1 MPTELPE
8 RTRPVFGRRDR
19 PGRSGPRVSWPRRP
33 HGPGGRRPSD
43 GEGAWS
49 PGKPVAASTTTLGLG
64 FALAAITMLFVAF
77 TTTYLGHRQDGTWP
91 AVPLPPVL
99 WLDTGVLLASSA
111 VLEWGRRSF
120 RQGNLAGF
128 RRDVTAAWGLGLAFL
143 AGQLLAWRQLIQQG
157 IYLSSNPHSSFFYL
171 LTGAHGAHLLGGL
184 VALGVI
190 LPRVW
195 SEAAPPEG
203 STAINMAALY
213 WHFLTGLW
221 LYLFILLY
229 WL

>member
-1 MPTELPE
+1 
-8 RTRPVFGRRDR
+8 
-19 PGRSGPRVSWPRRP
+19 
-33 HGPGGRRPSD
+33 
-43 GEGAWS
+43 
-49 PGKPVAASTTTLGLG
+49 
-64 FALAAITMLFVAF
+64 MLFVAF

-99 WLDTGVLLASSA
+99 WLDTGILLASSA
-111 VLEWGRRSF
+111 VLAWGRRDL

-143 AGQLLAWRQLIQQG
+143 GGQLLAWRQLIRLG
-157 IYLSSNPHSSFFYL
+157 VYLSSNAHSSFFYL

-203 STAINMAALY
+203 STALNMAALY

-221 LYLFILLY
+221 VYVFVLLY